1 MIAQMTLNL
10 TNKTNFIG
18 KINAHK
24 IALDGGVVLFLGD
37 LALGEF
43 FSENLL
49 FQNERERFA
58 RDANLAH
65 SQKFRASRVLKF
77 WALNELLGGNSN
89 LNLAKFK
96 GDFAKNL
103 ALSKMRDDL
112 EKKWRKTRLHLC
124 LSHSGTLVA
133 LAAAPF
139 KIGFDIERIK
149 PRNTAA
155 VMDFCFNP
163 HEKTRVLNAKN
174 AVKIGKFADLNLA
187 ENMNLNE
194 NANLNKNANLS
205 KNTSAN
211 AVNLGEFYRIF
222 TAKEALLKLCD
233 LTFADF
239 DKIGF
244 TAKNKIHLATTHTN
258 LNTKNIQAKHY
269 KFNFQGQ
276 EFIACCAF

>member
-49 FQNERERFA
+49 FENERERFA
-58 RDANLAH
+58 KEANLAH

-77 WALNELLGGNSN
+77 WALNELLGGNLCENSQNGVNFGENLGANSNLAAFGDKFVAKSN

-103 ALSKMRDDL
+103 AFAKMRDEL

-124 LSHSGTLVA
+124 LSHSGALVA
-133 LAAAPF
+133 LACAPF
-139 KIGFDIERIK
+139 KIGFDIEQIK

-163 HEKTRVLNAKN
+163 HEKMRILYAEN
-174 AVKIGKFADLNLA
+174 AVILD
-187 ENMNLNE
+187 
-194 NANLNKNANLS
+194 
-205 KNTSAN
+205 
-211 AVNLGEFYRIF
+211 EFYRIF
-222 TAKEALLKLCD
+222 TAKEALIKLCD

-239 DKIGF
+239 DKVGF
-244 TAKNKIHLATTHTN
+244 TADNKIRFASTHTN
-258 LNTKNIQAKHY
+258 LNTKNIQTKHH
-269 KFNFQGQ
+269 KFSIQGQ
-276 EFIACCAF
+276 EFMACCAF